1 MSEDRYDNEMFAA
14 LPQGEDLKRYVEEGW
29 PVHHFLTALL
39 ENDLMECVGRADERN
54 FDALDAYCAWLRT
67 YAPPVCFGSKEKVAA
82 WISRKGLKGGG
93 NS

>member
-14 LPQGEDLKRYVEEGW
+14 LPQGEDLKRYIEEGW

-54 FDALDAYCAWLRT
+54 FDALDAGIRYQRQVLGWCAAKDRVIQAET
-67 YAPPVCFGSKEKVAA
+67 IDDVQH
-82 WISRKGLKGGG
+82 R
-93 NS
+93 